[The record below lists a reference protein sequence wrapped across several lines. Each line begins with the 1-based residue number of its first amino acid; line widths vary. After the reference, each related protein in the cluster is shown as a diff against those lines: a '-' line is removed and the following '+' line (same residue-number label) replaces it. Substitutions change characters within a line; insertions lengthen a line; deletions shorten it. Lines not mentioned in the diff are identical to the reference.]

1 MKLGFALGGTD
12 RGRSGISTFVRE
24 VLPGLRAGLAAR
36 GGELLA
42 FGAREDHDAFAKQ
55 LEGVRFVETPA
66 RANAP
71 GPSALWYLS
80 RAGHFARSL
89 GAEVLLLPA
98 GNRRLTYVSPVPT
111 VVVVH
116 DLAQIRVEG
125 KFDWL
130 RMLYAR
136 QIMTRAFLRATEL
149 VAVSRATRVDL
160 CEALRVRPERI
171 RVVLNGVD
179 AKRFA
184 PLPPGAP
191 RIVEAR
197 ALHGLEG
204 KYILYPAR
212 LEHPGKNHLRLLRA
226 FAACEA
232 AREHTLVLS
241 GADFGAGERIAA
253 ETARLGLGARVK
265 QLGYVEEKTL
275 PALVAGAD
283 AIAMVGLYEGFGLP
297 ALEALAAGRPVFA
310 ANTGALPEVA
320 GPLAVLCDPLSEEE
334 LSRAM
339 GRALNDSALR
349 ARAAQEGP
357 AWAAERSWDKTAS
370 GLLEACESAARK
382 YGSPP
387 AARNL
392 QQGPVST

>member
-24 VLPGLRAGLAAR
+24 ILPGLRAGLAAR
-36 GGELLA
+36 GGELIA
-42 FGAREDHDAFAKQ
+42 FGAPEDRAAFARQ
-55 LEGVRFVETPA
+55 LEGVRFVETPP
-66 RANAP
+66 RAAAP
-71 GPSALWYLS
+71 GPNALWHLA
-80 RAGHFARSL
+80 RAGRFAKSL

-98 GNRRLTYVSPVPT
+98 GNRRLTYATPLPT

-116 DLAQIRVEG
+116 DLAQIRVAG

-136 QIMTRAFLRATEL
+136 QVMTRAFLRATEL

-160 CEALRVRPERI
+160 CEALSVGAERI

-184 PLPPGAP
+184 LAPDDP
-191 RIVEAR
+191 RIAQAR
-197 ALHGLEG
+197 AAHGLEG
-204 KYILYPAR
+204 SYLLYPAR

-226 FAACEA
+226 FAACAEA
-232 AREHTLVLS
+232 RGHTLVLS
-241 GADFGAGERIAA
+241 GADFGAAGRIDA
-253 ETARLGLGARVK
+253 EIARLELTGRVK
-265 QLGYVEEKTL
+265 RLGYVEEPEL

-297 ALEALAAGRPVFA
+297 ALEALAAGRPLFA

-320 GPLAVLCDPLSEEE
+320 GGLAALCDPLSEG
-334 LSRAM
+334 SIAGAM
-339 GRALNDSALR
+339 GRALTDPALR
-349 ARAAQEGP
+349 ARAAAEGP
-357 AWAAERSWDKTAS
+357 DWAAARSWDKTAA
-370 GLLEACESAARK
+370 GLLEACDSAVEK
-382 YGSPP
+382 Y
-387 AARNL
+387 
-392 QQGPVST
+392 Q